1 MGVTIVSHMHRC
13 VADNSPTY
21 MHGCVTDNS
30 VAVDVTDF
38 HMGMDMDV

>member
-1 MGVTIVSHMHRC
+1 MHRC